1 MSLKEMKMDAD
12 CTVGPSPAAHKIAV
26 VVPSYKVIRHILDV
40 IASIGPEVDAI
51 YCVDDACPEQSGRF
65 IETNNTDSRVR
76 VIYNE
81 VNQGVGGA
89 TMAGYRQAVADGM
102 TVIVKIDGDGQMD
115 PALLPMFVAPILNG
129 DADYTKGNRFWDLSH
144 ISRMP
149 LLRRV
154 GNLGL
159 SFLAKAS
166 TGYWRLF
173 DPTNGYTAI
182 HAAVADRLP
191 MNAISTRYFF
201 ETDLLFRLNAMQA
214 VVVDVPMDALYGDEV
229 SNLKVRQIFGEFAF
243 KHARNFFKRIGYRY
257 YLRDLTIASFELI
270 AACVLLLGGVV
281 YGTWNWVVAAGEG
294 VSAPV
299 GTVVLPSIAI
309 VSGLQFLLAFLSYD
323 IYNQPVTPLHRSLSR
338 LRR

>member
-1 MSLKEMKMDAD
+1 MGAVDTRGHQVTS
-12 CTVGPSPAAHKIAV
+12 HRIAV
-26 VVPSYKVIRHILDV
+26 VVPSYKVTRHILGV
-40 IASIGPEVDAI
+40 LAAIGPEVDAI

-65 IETNNTDSRVR
+65 IEANSTDPRVR
-76 VIYNE
+76 VLYNA

-89 TMAGYRQAVADGM
+89 TMAGYRQAVLDGM
-102 TVIVKIDGDGQMD
+102 SVIVKIDGDGQMD

-144 ISRMP
+144 IARMP
-149 LLRRV
+149 LLRRA

-201 ETDLLFRLNAMQA
+201 ETDVLFRLNAMQA

-229 SNLKVRQIFGEFAF
+229 SNLKVRQIFGEFAL
-243 KHARNFFKRIGYRY
+243 KHARNFLKRIGYRY
-257 YLRDLTIASFELI
+257 YLRDLTIASFELVAALILLSGGI
-270 AACVLLLGGVV
+270 AYGG
-281 YGTWNWVVAAGEG
+281 WNWILAASAG
-294 VSAPV
+294 VSAPI

-323 IYNQPVTPLHRSLSR
+323 ISNQPVRPVHDSLAR